1 MAIPAE
7 FDRFKEPRKSEENF
21 TQKLLKPLLQRLGF
35 YSVRDY
41 HGTREFGKDLVFA
54 EVDRFAEISYHGLQ
68 AKYEDGIGLQMAED
82 LAIDAIQAFTNP
94 FEHPSTHQSHRITT
108 FVAVNAGTVSE
119 QARTHFFNR
128 VGAHAGSCRI
138 LEGKDILTLDRAA
151 YLGRGQLVTETLDG
165 LLVEINFNLNM
176 VKGILAALDQ
186 VPRPIQVN
194 RLSDS
199 ACTNYLVHP
208 FGGATINVNV
218 VLGYAQQV
226 RMMNKCLDGL
236 AAPISVEPTVAAYIN
251 GIRGIAPVIQSDSD
265 ALTGEIN
272 KVLAQLR
279 PLIEQQG

>member
-7 FDRFKEPRKSEENF
+7 FERYREPRKSEENF
-21 TQKLLKPLLQRLGF
+21 IQKLLKPLLQRLGY
-35 YSVRDY
+35 YSIRDY

-68 AKYEDGIGLQMAED
+68 AKYEENISLAMADD
-82 LAIDAIQAFTNP
+82 LANDAIQAFTNP
-94 FEHPSTHQSHRITT
+94 FEHPSTHQPLRITT

-119 QARTHFFNR
+119 QAKTHFFNK
-128 VGAHAGSCRI
+128 VGAQAGSCRI
-138 LEGKDILTLDRAA
+138 LEGRDILTLDRAA

-176 VKGILAALDQ
+176 VHGILTALDQ

-236 AAPISVEPTVAAYIN
+236 AGPISVEPTVAPYIA
-251 GIRGIAPVIQSDSD
+251 GIRGIAPVIRSDSD
-265 ALTGEIN
+265 RLIGEIN
-272 KVLAQLR
+272 KVLAELR
-279 PLIEQQG
+279 PLIEISG